1 MTLEEAIKY
10 CKDKEDV
17 SEGYKQILEMLE
29 ELLERRKAAAKYFG
43 ISLDEFDDRDY
54 EWLVKQ
60 VTGDKVLH
68 EREG

>member
-29 ELLERRKAAAKYFG
+29 EWLERRNVAKYYG
-43 ISLDEFDDRDY
+43 ISLAEFDDRDY

>member
-29 ELLERRKAAAKYFG
+29 EVLERRKAAAKYFG
-43 ISLDEFDDRDY
+43 ISLAEFDDRDY

-60 VTGDKVLH
+60 VTGETVGN
-68 EREG
+68 E

>member
-43 ISLDEFDDRDY
+43 ISLAEFDHRDY

-60 VTGDKVLH
+60 VTG
-68 EREG
+68 ETMGNE

>member
-43 ISLDEFDDRDY
+43 ISLAEFDHSDY

-60 VTGDKVLH
+60 VTG
-68 EREG
+68 ETMGNE